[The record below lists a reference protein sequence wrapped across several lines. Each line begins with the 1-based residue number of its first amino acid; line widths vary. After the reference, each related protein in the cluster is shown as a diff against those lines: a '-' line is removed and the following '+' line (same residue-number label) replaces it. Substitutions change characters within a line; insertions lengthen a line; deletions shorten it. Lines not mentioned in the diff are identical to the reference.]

1 MKHGFLFGAAALA
14 LLSTSSVALA
24 GGPIAVPMEAPVTAL
39 APSGTYDWSGFW
51 IGGGLGY
58 GSTNYDISGDADL
71 AEGQSGALELPDLGG
86 QGGLLSL
93 EAGYAYAL
101 APRWILAGQ
110 LDYAFG
116 NIDNDADLSLDGE
129 LSLDASYDIKV
140 KSMMAG
146 TARLGYLPSDTTM
159 IYGLAGLTRAKFEAD
174 YSVSGV
180 TSGGYDFS
188 DTGLTIG
195 AGMETRLT
203 EKIGLKLEYRYT
215 KFDDYTIFDG
225 NVAGA
230 DVKASSDTSIQSA
243 TASLTY
249 RF

>member
-1 MKHGFLFGAAALA
+1 
-14 LLSTSSVALA
+14 
-24 GGPIAVPMEAPVTAL
+24 
-39 APSGTYDWSGFW
+39 
-51 IGGGLGY
+51 
-58 GSTNYDISGDADL
+58 
-71 AEGQSGALELPDLGG
+71 
-86 QGGLLSL
+86 
-93 EAGYAYAL
+93 
-101 APRWILAGQ
+101 
-110 LDYAFG
+110 
-116 NIDNDADLSLDGE
+116 
-129 LSLDASYDIKV
+129 
-140 KSMMAG
+140 MMAG